1 MNYYFC
7 MSQKINKMNKFRR
20 FTLVFVGFIFLVSC
34 GVTLKNKQLKTEANQ
49 AFTNN
54 DYKAALA
61 SYEQIIESGKGV
73 AGDIYNK
80 AGISAWELG
89 YTDKAINFLENGKK
103 LKGADALGYYT
114 LAKAYKKVDNLSR
127 EIINL
132 QLCVETASTEL
143 MQDAKADLFD
153 AYVRSEN
160 WSLAD
165 SLWNDLKPEYKQQL
179 SFIEGYLKVKRN
191 LKEIDEAKKIAE
203 ELLSKDKNSFE
214 ALDFLAD
221 YYYTKADDLYV
232 KEMNAYSSNKTM
244 KQYKQ
249 LTKALKQ
256 VNADFKIARNY
267 FETLYKMKPYKKYA
281 KYLGNIY
288 TRFENKQK
296 ASYWYKLSK

>member
-1 MNYYFC
+1 
-7 MSQKINKMNKFRR
+7 MNKFRR

-34 GVTLKNKQLKTEANQ
+34 GVALKNKQLKTEANQ

-89 YTDKAINFLENGKK
+89 YTDKAINYLENAKK
-103 LKGADALGYYT
+103 QKGTDALGYYT

-132 QLCVETASTEL
+132 QLCVEAASTEL

-160 WSLAD
+160 WNLAD
-165 SLWNDLKPEYKQQL
+165 SLWNDLSPEFKKQL
-179 SFIEGYLKVKRN
+179 SFSEGYLKVKRN
-191 LKEIDEAKKIAE
+191 LNDIDEAQKVASEI
-203 ELLSKDKNSFE
+203 LQKDKKNIE
-214 ALDFLAD
+214 ALEFLAQ
-221 YYYTKADDLYV
+221 YYYNKADKLYI
-232 KEMNAYSSNKTM
+232 KEMKAYRRNKTM
-244 KQYKQ
+244 KQYKR

-256 VNADFKIARNY
+256 VNVDFKRARGY
-267 FETLYKMKPYKKYA
+267 FETLYKLKPDKKYA

-296 ASYWYKLSK
+296 ASYWYKRSK